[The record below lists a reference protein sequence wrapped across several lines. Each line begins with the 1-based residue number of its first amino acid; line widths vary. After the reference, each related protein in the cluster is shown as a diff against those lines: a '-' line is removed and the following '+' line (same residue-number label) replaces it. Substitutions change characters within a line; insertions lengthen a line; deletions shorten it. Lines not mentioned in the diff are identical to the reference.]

1 MAVQPLKIDALA
13 SWLKRGERE
22 VFTEVVTMTPLLAHR
37 LLERNADNRPLRENG
52 TARCVQAYAAAME
65 RGEWVVNGAPI
76 IMSRDGLLND
86 GQHRLNAV
94 VKANVSVPMQITFGV
109 ERETRHTIDQ
119 GAARTPG
126 NILAMHGERNTNQLA
141 HAIQF
146 VWAYD
151 GYRGFSNRPSPDEL
165 LSTLDAHPGLRE
177 AIKDVSTVSNE
188 FKVSNGYLAG
198 AHYVCQRF
206 NPILANGFVESVRT
220 GLHIKDSGSP
230 VLKLRKR
237 FQDHLAGRDKMLAQE
252 QAALWIKAF
261 NGVIANRNVR
271 NLLWRQNG
279 PAAED
284 FPMVGA

>member
-1 MAVQPLKIDALA
+1 MAVQPLKVDALA
-13 SWLKRGERE
+13 GWLKRGERE
-22 VFTEVVTMTPLLAHR
+22 VFTETVTMTPLLAHR

-52 TARCVQAYAAAME
+52 TSRCVQAYAAAMT

-76 IMSRDGLLND
+76 IVSREGLLND

-94 VKANVSVPMQITFGV
+94 VRANISVPMQITFGV
-109 ERETRHTIDQ
+109 ERDTRHTIDQ

-126 NILAMHGERNTNQLA
+126 NILAMHGERNANQLA

-151 GYRGFSNRPSPDEL
+151 GQRIFGYRPSPDEML
-165 LSTLDAHPGLRE
+165 ATLQANEGLRE
-177 AIKDVSTVSNE
+177 AINDVRGVATE
-188 FKVSNGYLAG
+188 FKISNGYIAG
-198 AHYVCQRF
+198 AHYVCQRH
-206 NPILANGFVESVRT
+206 NTLMASGFLDHVRT
-220 GLHIKDSGSP
+220 GLHIKDTGSP

-237 FQDHLAGRDKMLAQE
+237 FQDHLARRDVMLALE

-261 NGVIANRNVR
+261 NAVCSSRNVR

-279 PAAED
+279 PTAED
-284 FPMVGA
+284 FPMVGG